1 MSAAGDREIVEFALG
16 KNAVV
21 VTLDADFHAML
32 AVSGALWKSPNVR
45 RRVVVWLTGHRQI
58 AEDNL
63 VTGSRSATPGEA
75 SGRSAYLVPN
85 PKTSLNRTCG
95 QCRVPLLTRLLP
107 LTLPPHQRYR

>member
-1 MSAAGDREIVEFALG
+1 MSAADDHEILEFALG

-32 AVSGALWKSPNVR
+32 AVSGVLWKSPNVR

-63 VTGSRSATPGEA
+63 VTGSRSAIPGEA
-75 SGRSAYLVPN
+75 SDR
-85 PKTSLNRTCG
+85 R
-95 QCRVPLLTRLLP
+95 RLWE
-107 LTLPPHQRYR
+107 